1 MKNNIIK
8 DDREISMKSESLTT
22 DVSDN
27 DSTATDKNLPIETF
41 EMNNN
46 TLLDLSAP
54 NASAHP
60 IEMVEPTEPMKIA
73 DEPIVDS
80 AAIPMNIADEPILDP
95 AVRVPMATADEPIAD
110 AAAAMQSSQTE
121 LTALFENTKSTAIE
135 FFNNN
140 RQVFITAGWIL
151 LAIFGIK
158 VVFATLGII
167 DDIPLVTPL
176 IKLVGLVSVVR
187 FAWRYLIREHD
198 RQELIEIID
207 RKKVEVLGDRQSLS

>member
-22 DVSDN
+22 DASDR

-46 TLLDLSAP
+46 TLVDLSAP
-54 NASAHP
+54 NAPAHP
-60 IEMVEPTEPMKIA
+60 IDMVETTEPMKIA
-73 DEPIVDS
+73 DEPI
-80 AAIPMNIADEPILDP
+80 ADP
-95 AVRVPMATADEPIAD
+95 AAV
-110 AAAAMQSSQTE
+110 MQSSQTE
-121 LTALFENTKSTAIE
+121 LTALLENAKSTAIE

-151 LAIFGIK
+151 LALFGIK

-207 RKKVEVLGDRQSLS
+207 RKKVEVLGNRQSLS